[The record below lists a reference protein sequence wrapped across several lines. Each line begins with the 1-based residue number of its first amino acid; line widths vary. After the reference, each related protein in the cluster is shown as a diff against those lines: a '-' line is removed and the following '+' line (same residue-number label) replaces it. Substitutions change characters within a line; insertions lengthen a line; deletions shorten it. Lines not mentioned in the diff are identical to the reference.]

1 MRSTVRLFLFV
12 VIATLAAGSPVSTQG
27 RGAAAPAAAMLLKP
41 ARVFDG
47 DAMHEGWAVVV
58 RGTTIDAAGPAASVN
73 AQNATVVDLPGATL
87 MPGLIE
93 AHSHVL
99 LHPYN
104 ETSWNDQVAHET
116 LALRIARATTALKA
130 TLDAGFT
137 TIRDLGTEGAGYS
150 DVGLKQAV
158 ARKVI
163 PGPRMLVVTRAIVA
177 TGMYEP
183 KGFPA
188 EWLVPQGAEEADGAN
203 LIRVIRDQSGKGA
216 DWIKLYGDYRV
227 GPNGETLP
235 TFTQDEMNTAVQAAH
250 SIGRPVAVHATTAEG
265 MRRAVMAGADTI
277 EHGDAGT
284 VDVFKLMA
292 ERHVALCP
300 TLAAGDANAQYGGWK
315 KGSDPEPAGIRRK
328 RETFQQAL
336 AAGVTIASG
345 SDVGVFSHG
354 DNARELEL
362 MVSYGMKPID
372 ALRSATSV
380 DARVLHMETRV
391 GRVAPGLLAD
401 LIAVDG
407 DPATDVAALRRIKF
421 VMKDGNRIR

>member
-27 RGAAAPAAAMLLKP
+27 RGAAAPASAMLLKP

-58 RGTTIDAAGPAASVN
+58 RGTTIDAAGPAGSVN
-73 AQNATVVDLPGATL
+73 AQNATVVDLPGTTL

-227 GPNGETLP
+227 GPNGETLA

>member
-1 MRSTVRLFLFV
+1 MNSLMRFLLLT
-12 VIATLAAGSPVSTQG
+12 VIASQVVGTPAFTQG
-27 RGAAAPAAAMLLKP
+27 RGNAPRSAAMLLKP

-47 DAMHEGWAVVV
+47 DAIHDGWVVLV
-58 RGTTIDAAGPAASVN
+58 RGERIEAAGPSATVSAP
-73 AQNATVVDLPGATL
+73 NATVVDLPGTTL
-87 MPGLIE
+87 LPGLIE

-104 ETSWNDQVAHET
+104 EASWSDQVTHEP
-116 LALRIARATTALKA
+116 LALRIARATMALKA

-137 TIRDLGTEGAGYS
+137 TIRDLGTEGAGYA

-158 ARKVI
+158 AQKII
-163 PGPRMLVVTRAIVA
+163 PGPRMIVVTRAIVA

-203 LIRVIRDQSGKGA
+203 LIRVIRDQAGKGG
-216 DWIKLYGDYRV
+216 DWTKIYGDYRA
-227 GPNGETLP
+227 GPNGETVA
-235 TFTQDEMNTAVQAAH
+235 TFTQDEMNVAVQTAH
-250 SIGRPVAVHATTAEG
+250 SIGRPVSVHATSAEG
-265 MRRAVMAGADTI
+265 MRRAVLAGADTI

-284 VDVFKLMA
+284 ADVFKLMA
-292 ERHVALCP
+292 ERHVALSP
-300 TLAAGDANAQYGGWK
+300 TLAAGDANAQYAGWK
-315 KGSDPEPAGIRRK
+315 KGSEPEPAGIRRK
-328 RETFQQAL
+328 RETFQLAL

-345 SDVGVFSHG
+345 SDVGVFTHG

-362 MVSYGMKPID
+362 MVSYGMPPVD
-372 ALRSATSV
+372 ALRAATAV
-380 DARVLHMETRV
+380 DARVLHMDNRI

-407 DPATDVAALRRIKF
+407 DPTKDTTALRRIRF
-421 VMKDGNRIR
+421 VMKEGSRVR

>member
-1 MRSTVRLFLFV
+1 MMSSARVFLLVAIASLLGNTSTF
-12 VIATLAAGSPVSTQG
+12 SQG
-27 RGAAAPAAAMLLKP
+27 RGATVTPSAVLLKP

-47 DAMHEGWAVVV
+47 DAVHEGWAVLV
-58 RGTTIDAAGPAASVN
+58 RGTQIESAGPAASLN
-73 AQNATVVDLPGATL
+73 TATATIVDLPGTTL
-87 MPGLIE
+87 LPGLIE

-104 ETSWNDQVAHET
+104 ETSWNDQVTHEP
-116 LALRIARATTALKA
+116 LALRIARATTSLKA

-137 TIRDLGTEGAGYS
+137 TIRDLGTEGAGYA

-158 ARKVI
+158 AQKII

-203 LIRVIRDQSGKGA
+203 LIRVVRDQAGKGA

-235 TFTQDEMNTAVQAAH
+235 TFTQDEMNVAVQTAH
-250 SIGRPVAVHATTAEG
+250 SIGRPVAVHAMSPEG

-284 VDVFKLMA
+284 AEVFRLMA
-292 ERHVALCP
+292 DRHVALCP
-300 TLAAGDANAQYGGWK
+300 TLAAGDANAQYAGWK
-315 KGSDPEPAGIRRK
+315 KGSDPEPASIRRK
-328 RETFQQAL
+328 RETFQSAL

-362 MVSYGMKPID
+362 MVSYGMKPVD
-372 ALRSATSV
+372 ALRSATSI
-380 DARVLHMETRV
+380 DARILHIDSRL
-391 GRVAPGLLAD
+391 GRIAPGLLAD
-401 LIAVDG
+401 LIAVEG
-407 DPATDVAALRRIKF
+407 DPTTDIAVLRRVRFI
-421 VMKDGNRIR
+421 MKEGTRIR

>member
-1 MRSTVRLFLFV
+1 MMSSSRVFLLV
-12 VIATLAAGSPVSTQG
+12 VIGTVLAGTSTFGQG
-27 RGAAAPAAAMLLKP
+27 RGSTVSPSAILLKP

-47 DAMHEGWAVVV
+47 DAIHEGWAVLV
-58 RGTTIDAAGPAASVN
+58 RGTQIEAAGPVASLNAA
-73 AQNATVVDLPGATL
+73 NATIVDLPGTTL
-87 MPGLIE
+87 LPGLIE

-104 ETSWNDQVAHET
+104 ETSWNDQVMHEP
-116 LALRIARATTALKA
+116 LALRIARATTSLKA

-137 TIRDLGTEGAGYS
+137 TIRDLGTEGAGYA

-158 ARKVI
+158 AQKII

-188 EWLVPQGAEEADGAN
+188 EWLVPQGAEEADGAS
-203 LIRVIRDQSGKGA
+203 LIRVVRDQAGKGA
-216 DWIKLYGDYRV
+216 DWIKMYGDYRV

-235 TFTQDEMNTAVQAAH
+235 TFTQDEMNVAVQTAH
-250 SIGRPVAVHATTAEG
+250 SIGRPVAVHAMSPEG

-284 VDVFKLMA
+284 DDVFKLMA

-300 TLAAGDANAQYGGWK
+300 TLAAGDANARYAGWK
-315 KGSDPEPAGIRRK
+315 KGSDPEPASLRRK
-328 RETFQQAL
+328 RETFQSAL

-354 DNARELEL
+354 DNVRELEL
-362 MVSYGMKPID
+362 MVSYGMKPVD
-372 ALRSATSV
+372 ALRSATSI
-380 DARVLHMETRV
+380 DARVLHLDSRI
-391 GRVAPGLLAD
+391 GRTAPGLLAD

-407 DPATDVAALRRIKF
+407 DPTSDITTLRRVRF
-421 VMKDGNRIR
+421 VMKEGMRIR

>member
-1 MRSTVRLFLFV
+1 MSSSRVFLLV
-12 VIATLAAGSPVSTQG
+12 VIGTVLAGTSTFGQG
-27 RGAAAPAAAMLLKP
+27 RGSTVSPSATLLKP

-47 DAMHEGWAVVV
+47 DAIHEGWAVLV
-58 RGTTIDAAGPAASVN
+58 RGTQIEAAGPDASLNAA
-73 AQNATVVDLPGATL
+73 NATIVDLPGTTL
-87 MPGLIE
+87 LPGLIE

-104 ETSWNDQVAHET
+104 ETSWNDQVTHEP
-116 LALRIARATTALKA
+116 LALRIARATTSLKA

-137 TIRDLGTEGAGYS
+137 TIRDLGTEGAGYA

-158 ARKVI
+158 AQKII

-188 EWLVPQGAEEADGAN
+188 EWLVPQGAEEADGAS
-203 LIRVIRDQSGKGA
+203 LIRVVRDQAGKGA
-216 DWIKLYGDYRV
+216 DWIKMYGDYRV

-235 TFTQDEMNTAVQAAH
+235 TFTQDEMNVAVQTAH
-250 SIGRPVAVHATTAEG
+250 SIGRPVAVHAMSPEG

-284 VDVFKLMA
+284 DDVFKLMA

-300 TLAAGDANAQYGGWK
+300 TLAAGDANARYAGWK
-315 KGSDPEPAGIRRK
+315 KGSDPEPASLRRK
-328 RETFQQAL
+328 RETFQSAL

-354 DNARELEL
+354 DNVRELEL
-362 MVSYGMKPID
+362 MVSYGMKPVD
-372 ALRSATSV
+372 ALRSATSI
-380 DARVLHMETRV
+380 DARVLHLDSRI
-391 GRVAPGLLAD
+391 GRTAPGLLAD

-407 DPATDVAALRRIKF
+407 DPTSDITTLRRVRF
-421 VMKDGNRIR
+421 VMKEGMRIR